1 MNKDL
6 LKMEI
11 KNAVKTAMSEEEK
24 SQIRKLQAT
33 LQRIDNGERFFFNI
47 TQFRNMGLVT
57 SKDVHY
63 TDARGNDAIKRTEWF
78 LTPKAKEYLKILV

>member
-1 MNKDL
+1 MNEEI
-6 LKMEI
+6 LKIEI
-11 KNAVKTAMSEEEK
+11 KNAVKEAMSEEDK
-24 SQIRKLQAT
+24 KRIRKLQSD

-63 TDARGNDAIKRTEWF
+63 TDARGNDAISRTEWY